1 MPTPNPYE
9 APQSSSDIPKAVPA
23 GIVTHDNVKQRGAW
37 LVLLAAFLGW
47 MFDGLEMGI
56 HPLVAHPAL
65 QEFYHTSVAADPSGM
80 AGVTENDYF
89 NLWNGRIIAL
99 FLVGAALGGLVFG
112 WLGDRIG
119 RVKAMTL
126 SIVFYSGF
134 TGLCYFTNAAW
145 QMGGLRFLAALGM
158 GGEWSLGVALV
169 MEAWPAKHRPKL
181 AGLIGAASNV
191 GFMLIGLLSPLF
203 SGDWRMILI
212 AGAMPAVLTFFIR
225 IFVPESEAWQ
235 SAVEVE
241 GKVNPV
247 KEVFGPRWLSRTLLA
262 VGLAGVALI
271 GTWCTVQNIPSWV
284 SRGNESHFLL
294 ENAAARLPNGL
305 TAEQKVMV
313 GDRRASAQV
322 VSALGAIVG
331 CLIAPFLGA
340 VFTRKIAYFILC
352 ASSLAVCSWLF
363 RGFNPWEYNGLF
375 QFVIFLVGLCTAS
388 FYGWLPLYLPELFP
402 VRIRA
407 TGQGIAFNF
416 GRVLAAAGAL
426 YIGDLTN
433 LFKDFPNGGLAGMGA
448 TLAWVYA
455 VGMVLILFAPET
467 KGKPLPV

>member
-1 MPTPNPYE
+1 MPAPHDPNT
-9 APQSSSDIPKAVPA
+9 AAHPA
-23 GIVTHDNVKQRGAW
+23 IVTHDNVKQRGAW
-37 LVLLAAFLGW
+37 MVLLAAFLGW

-56 HPLVAHPAL
+56 HPLVADPAIT
-65 QEFYHTSVAADPSGM
+65 EFYHTAVKANPAAM
-80 AGVTENDYF
+80 AGISENDYF

-126 SIVFYSGF
+126 SILFYSGF

-191 GFMLIGLLSPLF
+191 GFMLIGLISPLF
-203 SGDWRMILI
+203 GTDWRMILV

-235 SAVEVE
+235 SAVEAE

-247 KEVFGPRWLSRTLLA
+247 KEVFGPRWLNRTLLA
-262 VGLAGVALI
+262 IGLAGVALI
-271 GTWCTVQNIPSWV
+271 GTWCTVQNIPPWV
-284 SRGNESHFLL
+284 SKMTRSQYEA
-294 ENAAARLPNGL
+294 ENIAQGQPKTMTTAQAEVVNARKS
-305 TAEQKVMV
+305 T
-313 GDRRASAQV
+313 AQV

-331 CLIAPFLGA
+331 CLVAPFLGA
-340 VFTRKIAYFILC
+340 VLSRKIAYFLLC
-352 ASSLAVCSWLF
+352 AGSLAACSWLF
-363 RGFNPWEYNGLF
+363 RGFNPTEFTMLF
-375 QFVIFLVGLCTAS
+375 QFVIFLAGLFTAS

-416 GRVLAAAGAL
+416 GRVLAAVGAL

>member
-1 MPTPNPYE
+1 MSN
-9 APQSSSDIPKAVPA
+9 APQ
-23 GIVTHDNVKQRGAW
+23 IVTHDTVKQRGAW
-37 LVLLAAFLGW
+37 MVLLAAFLGW

-65 QEFYHTSVAADPSGM
+65 KEFYHTAAEVNPSSVAGLS
-80 AGVTENDYF
+80 EKDYIGY
-89 NLWNGRIIAL
+89 WNGRITAL

-134 TGLCYFTNAAW
+134 TGLCYFTNDAW
-145 QMGGLRFLAALGM
+145 QMGALRFLAALGM

-191 GFMLIGLLSPLF
+191 GFMLIGLLVVLYPAFHGS
-203 SGDWRMILI
+203 WRLILI

-225 IFVPESEAWQ
+225 IFVPESESWQ
-235 SAVEVE
+235 SAVETE
-241 GKVNPV
+241 GKVNPLG
-247 KEVFGPRWLSRTLLA
+247 EIFSSRWFGRTALA

-271 GTWCTVQNIPSWV
+271 GTWCTVQNIPTWV
-284 SRGNESHFLL
+284 STKTESNIKA
-294 ENAAARLPNGL
+294 ENKQKTGEEKLSE
-305 TAEQKVMV
+305 EQNQQITKL
-313 GDRRASAQV
+313 RASTQV

-331 CLIAPFLGA
+331 CLIAPILGA
-340 VFTRKIAYFILC
+340 VFSRKIAYFLLC
-352 ASSLAVCSWLF
+352 AASLGVCLWIF
-363 RGFNPWEYNGLF
+363 NGFKESDFSGVF
-375 QFVIFLVGLCTAS
+375 QFAVFLAGMATAS
-388 FYGWLPLYLPELFP
+388 FYGWLPLYLPELFA

-416 GRVLAAAGAL
+416 GRILAAAGSL
-426 YIGDLTN
+426 YTGDLVAHY
-433 LFKDFPNGGLAGMGA
+433 GGWDGMGA

>member
-1 MPTPNPYE
+1 MHAPNKTESGTPHPT
-9 APQSSSDIPKAVPA
+9 V
-23 GIVTHDNVKQRGAW
+23 VTHDNTKQHGAW

-56 HPLVAHPAL
+56 HPLVADPAIT
-65 QEFYHTSVAADPSGM
+65 EFYHTAVKTDPSSMTGIS
-80 AGVTENDYF
+80 ENDYF

-126 SIVFYSGF
+126 SIIFYSGF

-145 QMGGLRFLAALGM
+145 QMGALRFLAALGM

-203 SGDWRMILI
+203 GTDWRMILV

-247 KEVFGPRWLSRTLLA
+247 KEVFGPRWLNRTLLA
-262 VGLAGVALI
+262 IGLAGVALI
-271 GTWCTVQNIPSWV
+271 GTWCTVQNIPPWV
-284 SRGNESHFLL
+284 SKMTRAHYEAENEKLGQAKTMTTAQA
-294 ENAAARLPNGL
+294 EVVNARKS
-305 TAEQKVMV
+305 T
-313 GDRRASAQV
+313 AQV

-331 CLIAPFLGA
+331 CLVAPFLGA
-340 VFTRKIAYFILC
+340 VLSRKIAYFILC
-352 ASSLAVCSWLF
+352 GASLAVCSWLF
-363 RGFNPWEYNGLF
+363 RGFNPTEFTTLF
-375 QFVIFLVGLCTAS
+375 QFVIFLAGLFTAS

-416 GRVLAAAGAL
+416 GRVLAAVGAL

-433 LFKDFPNGGLAGMGA
+433 MFKDFPTGGLAGMGA

>member
-1 MPTPNPYE
+1 MHAPNN
-9 APQSSSDIPKAVPA
+9 PQHASHSTV
-23 GIVTHDNVKQRGAW
+23 VTHDTVKQSGAW
-37 LVLLAAFLGW
+37 MVLLAAFLGW

-56 HPLVAHPAL
+56 HPLVAHQAIKD
-65 QEFYHTSVAADPSGM
+65 FYHEAVKADPAALTGI
-80 AGVTENDYF
+80 TENDYF

-145 QMGGLRFLAALGM
+145 QMGALRFLAALGM

-191 GFMLIGLLSPLF
+191 GFMLIGLISPLF
-203 SGDWRMILI
+203 GSDWRMILV

-247 KEVFGPRWLSRTLLA
+247 KEVFGNRWLTRTLLA

-271 GTWCTVQNIPSWV
+271 GTWCTVQNIPPWV
-284 SRGNESHFLL
+284 SKMTEKHYEEANLALGQAKTLSVEQWDVV
-294 ENAAARLPNGL
+294 NARKA
-305 TAEQKVMV
+305 T
-313 GDRRASAQV
+313 AQV

-340 VFTRKIAYFILC
+340 MFSRKIAYFLLC
-352 ASSLAVCSWLF
+352 AGSLAACSWLF
-363 RGFNPWEYNGLF
+363 RGFNPTEFTPLLQFAIFCVGLF
-375 QFVIFLVGLCTAS
+375 TAS

-416 GRVLAAAGAL
+416 GRVLAAVGAL

-433 LFKDFPNGGLAGMGA
+433 LFKDFPTGGLAGMGA